1 MPSANDFQ
9 SVTASVFESPKTEV
23 IVAKQAVLNEHGHE
37 VKAAI
42 SQLPSNVA
50 NNLLEAYQEPSQN
63 LVSQIS
69 NAIGTRESA
78 INNAVQGNNLDQSW
92 LNQGDQS
99 ANEHGKTLN
108 ESSLSAADDWN

>member
-37 VKAAI
+37 VRAAI
-42 SQLPSNVA
+42 SQLPSNVSD
-50 NNLLEAYQEPSQN
+50 NLLDTYQEPSQN
-63 LVSQIS
+63 LVSQVS

-78 INNAVQGNNLDQSW
+78 IDNAAQGNNLDQSW
-92 LNQGDQS
+92 LNQGEQNS
-99 ANEHGKTLN
+99 N
-108 ESSLSAADDWN
+108 ESGLSAADDWN